1 MTDEG
6 EPQEGQTQEDAQDER
21 EKRRQQA
28 ILDIRRR
35 FGKNAV
41 MLGTSLEEGATQR
54 ERNAQIGGHR
64 A

>member
-1 MTDEG
+1 MTEEG
-6 EPQEGQTQEDAQDER
+6 KPSEGLPQPDAQDER
-21 EKRRQQA
+21 DKRRQQA

-41 MLGTSLEEGATQR
+41 MLGTSLEEGATQK